1 MPAVTN
7 TLAVGSTFSSS
18 TTLTLFGGQK
28 VSTTESTTPDKPGDG
43 LGEGGVCLYV
53 KRGGGVKGSGLDH
66 QRATEMSDSV
76 WRWDFYLCAVCL
88 HTPRRSL
95 VWS

>member
-28 VSTTESTTPDKPGDG
+28 VSTTESTTPDKPGG
-43 LGEGGVCLYV
+43 TTGGRECVFEE
-53 KRGGGVKGSGLDH
+53 RKG
-66 QRATEMSDSV
+66 R
-76 WRWDFYLCAVCL
+76 
-88 HTPRRSL
+88 
-95 VWS
+95 